1 LDNPET
7 SRDIDSETLREWLEA
22 GRAVTV
28 LDVRP
33 EGQRADWA
41 IPGSMHADVYD
52 AIKAGDAEA
61 VRRLKVPPGVP
72 VVTVCA
78 LGRTSKKAA
87 DILAQGGIE
96 AYSLTGGMQAWSLAW
111 NVANVPIDLPD
122 VELVQVRRVG
132 KGCLSYL
139 LLSRSEAVVIDP
151 SVDPEV
157 YLTLAKK
164 RGARITAALDTHV
177 HADHFSRS
185 KALAEKAG
193 IGTQGLRESESIRLG
208 SLRLEAWET
217 PGHTLESKC
226 YILEGRAAFTGD
238 TLFLESVGRPDLIA
252 GLDPKRQSEILY
264 ASIRRLAGLSD
275 SAWILPAHVPVPP
288 AFDGKPLAATLGE
301 LRTRNKY
308 LSASKEEFL
317 ASLAVGGNSP
327 PPNIERIVEAN
338 RSGTLP
344 DGDWTSLE
352 AGPNRCAR
360 A

>member
-1 LDNPET
+1 MENPET
-7 SRDIDSETLREWLEA
+7 SLDIDAETLREWLEA
-22 GRAVTV
+22 GKAVTV

-33 EGQRADWA
+33 QGQREEWS

-61 VRRLKVPPGVP
+61 VRRLKVPQGIP

-78 LGRTSKKAA
+78 MGKTSKKAA
-87 DILAQGGIE
+87 DILAQGGFE
-96 AYSLTGGMQAWSLAW
+96 AFSLAGGMQAWSHAW
-111 NVANVPIDLPD
+111 NVADVPFDLPEA
-122 VELVQVRRVG
+122 ELVQVRRAG

-139 LLSRSEAVVIDP
+139 LLSRGEAVVIDP

-157 YLTLAKK
+157 YLTLAEK
-164 RGARITAALDTHV
+164 RGVRIRAVLDTHV

-185 KALAEKAG
+185 KALADKAG
-193 IGTQGLRESESIRLG
+193 IGTQDLREGESIPLG
-208 SLRLEAWET
+208 RLRLEAWET
-217 PGHTLESKC
+217 PGHTPESKC

-238 TLFLESVGRPDLIA
+238 TLFLDSIGRPDLIA

-275 SAWILPAHVPVPP
+275 ATWILPGHLSVPP

-317 ASLAVGGNSP
+317 VSLAVGGNSP
-327 PPNIERIVEAN
+327 PPNFERIVEAN
-338 RSGTLP
+338 RSGILP
-344 DGDWTSLE
+344 EGDWALLE